1 MSFDYLA
8 EITSASIAIVATMV
22 GVILVW
28 WHEGKRTEKTERENR
43 VKTTNLLINE
53 LGDNL
58 MIAEENSLL
67 FTSSI
72 ENLKQSKR
80 LLLAPTLFNDSSW
93 RIAQANGIASFVDTE
108 AYKFISGTY
117 VTIAHMNAQFNAREG
132 FRISNMALT
141 AFNNILT
148 AIDQQLQAKSMG
160 LVDRIKETIARLREA
175 KNDLVP
181 KPSDME
187 NHKGTTTEESPTQV
201 SDHKENIER
210 VDRLFEIGLLLASVL
225 SAAILG
231 YASAMYSLLETTLT
245 NTLHEKLSGINFAFR
260 ITTVPLVILLLVW
273 LVKEAYPSS
282 WERRL
287 PVRRCLKE
295 FDWAFLGYFLV
306 LDFLLFLSLSFY
318 TSYLQLYP
326 WVLLTGVL
334 SFIFTFFAT
343 WQYKKCAE
351 TNRKIDRGF
360 VIVALA
366 EHAVLILFAYAIL
379 SYLILW
385 LENSPTPWI

>member
-8 EITSASIAIVATMV
+8 EIISASIAIVATVV

-28 WHEGKRTEKTERENR
+28 WHEGKRTEKTEREKR
-43 VKTTNLLINE
+43 VKTINLLINE
-53 LGDNL
+53 LEDNS

-72 ENLKQSKR
+72 ENLKQNKR
-80 LLLAPTLFNDSSW
+80 LLLAPTSFNDSSW

-108 AYKFISGTY
+108 AYKFTAGTY
-117 VTIAHMNAQFNAREG
+117 VTITHMNAQFNSREG

-141 AFNNILT
+141 AFNDVLT
-148 AIDQQLQAKSMG
+148 TIDQLLQEKSMR

-175 KNDLVP
+175 KYNLIP
-181 KPSDME
+181 KPSDMK
-187 NHKGTTTEESPTQV
+187 NHIGTTTAESPMQV

-210 VDRLFEIGLLLASVL
+210 VDRLFEIGLLLASIL

-231 YASAMYSLLETTLT
+231 YASAMFSLLETTPT
-245 NTLHEKLSGINFAFR
+245 NTLHDKLSGINFAFR
-260 ITTVPLVILLLVW
+260 ITTVPLVILLLIW
-273 LVKEAYPSS
+273 LVKETYPSS

-287 PVRRCLKE
+287 PMRRWLKE

-326 WVLLTGVL
+326 WILLTGIL
-334 SFIFTFFAT
+334 SFTFTFFAT
-343 WQYKKCAE
+343 WQYKKCAD
-351 TNRKIDRGF
+351 TNRRIDRRF
-360 VIVALA
+360 VIEATVEHSFLVLVA
-366 EHAVLILFAYAIL
+366 
-379 SYLILW
+379 YLILTALLLW
-385 LENSPTPWI
+385 LGNSPTPWI